1 MTLRR
6 RLTLMLLVSVAAI
19 ATIAT
24 AVIVPYQRNETQ
36 ASVEGGRKHLRYVGD
51 ELAKDLT
58 DLAYQSLWKAVPA
71 RLEHTLRATTD
82 APVAAVYDV
91 QGQRQAWA
99 GARDGLPEPPARL
112 DPRALALLEREKA
125 PVRREASGPYGW
137 VVERYQPLLVAGR
150 PQGYIY
156 LTHSLAA
163 AERQERFVYMA
174 YVALLGGLLLVLWV
188 LTGAFLR
195 RAVVERLG
203 RLALL
208 MQRAG
213 GGSLDVRW
221 TTRGSDEIASI
232 GDSFNAMVAGL
243 KEREFIKSTFGSY
256 VSPQVVKRVI
266 EGKAGAVLG
275 QRRRVTVLF
284 SDIRKFTSISEK
296 LQPEEL
302 VAFLNGHL
310 ERMTA
315 AIQAHGGRIDK
326 FMGDAIMAEWGA
338 LEEPADDERRA
349 VTASL
354 AMLRSLDEANRERR
368 AKGLFTVDAGVGLNS
383 GEVVAGTVGSS
394 SKLEFTVIGDTVNL
408 ASRLEGLCAVYGARI
423 VASESMRAAVA
434 GAFPARELDHVI
446 VKGKDAA
453 TRIYEI
459 LAPDDA
465 RAERLAVWERGMALY
480 RERKWQDA
488 IGCFEEHRRGRED
501 PVALFQIE
509 RCKGLL
515 IKEPGPEWD
524 GVVRREK

>member
-6 RLTLMLLVSVAAI
+6 RLRLMLLVSVAAI

-24 AVIVPYQRNETQ
+24 AVIVPYQRAETR
-36 ASVEGGRKHLRYVGD
+36 ASVERGRKHLRYVSD

-58 DLAYQSLWKAVPA
+58 DLAYQNLWKAVGP

-82 APVAAVYDV
+82 APVAAVYDL
-91 QGQRQAWA
+91 QGHRQAWA
-99 GARDGLPEPPARL
+99 GARPGLPEPPAGL
-112 DPRALALLEREKA
+112 DPRALALLEREKR
-125 PVRREASGPYGW
+125 PVRRETEGAYGW
-137 VVERYQPLLVAGR
+137 VVEHYRPLLVGDR
-150 PQGYIY
+150 PQGYVY

-163 AERQERFVYMA
+163 TARQERFVYLA
-174 YVALLGGLLLVLWV
+174 YAALLGGLLLVLWI
-188 LTGAFLR
+188 LTGAFLQ
-195 RAVVERLG
+195 RAVVDRLG
-203 RLALL
+203 RLAAL

-213 GGSLDVRW
+213 DGSLDVRW

-232 GDSFNAMVAGL
+232 GENFNSMVVGL
-243 KEREFIKSTFGSY
+243 REREFIKSTFGSY

-266 EGKAGAVLG
+266 EGGASAVVG
-275 QRRRVTVLF
+275 RRRRVTVLF

-296 LQPEEL
+296 LQPEEV

-315 AIQAHGGRIDK
+315 AIQSGGGRIDK

-349 VTASL
+349 VKASL
-354 AMLRSLDEANRERR
+354 AMLRALDDANRERK
-368 AKGLFTVDAGVGLNS
+368 AKGLFAVDVGIGLNS
-383 GEVVAGTVGSS
+383 GEVVAGSVGSS

-423 VASESMRAAVA
+423 IASESMRDAVA

-459 LAPDDA
+459 LAPDDPRAA
-465 RAERLAVWERGMALY
+465 RIASWERAMSLY
-480 RERKWQDA
+480 RHRNWQEAIACFAEHAGDLDDA
-488 IGCFEEHRRGRED
+488 AVR
-501 PVALFQIE
+501 FQVQ
-509 RCKGLL
+509 RCQGLMANQ
-515 IKEPGPEWD
+515 PGPEWD